1 MLRLFRWFRR
11 LVYLLVVLAFIYLV
25 VTSIQVVTSSRASGA
40 PSAVAPANAIVV
52 IGSATPASGIS
63 ADLKARCQQAAALFA
78 AHKAPLVI
86 TTGGPAAAGDPSE
99 ATVAEA
105 YLRHHGVTKVE
116 VVPAPRV
123 PAQLAEV
130 ARLLSPG
137 GGRSVILVADP
148 LQTKWLRAVAAAE
161 KLTAEVSP
169 GPAPKGSF
177 WGALGVVW
185 SQSVAVALGRAVGYQ
200 HTGWIGG

>member
-1 MLRLFRWFRR
+1 VLHPFRWFRR

-25 VTSIQVVTSSRASGA
+25 VTSIQVVTASRISGS
-40 PSAVAPANAIVV
+40 PSAVTPADAIVV
-52 IGSATPASGIS
+52 IGSATSPSGIS

-78 AHKAPLVI
+78 IHKAPLVI

-99 ATVAEA
+99 ATIAQA
-105 YLRHHGVTKVE
+105 YLRDHGVAKVE
-116 VVPAPRV
+116 VVGAPRV

-130 ARLLSPG
+130 ASLLPTG
-137 GGRSVILVADP
+137 GARTVILVADP
-148 LQTKWLRAVAAAE
+148 LQTKWLRGVAAAE

-185 SQSVAVALGRAVGYQ
+185 SQSVAVALGRVVGYQ